1 MFAVRLMLSSMLLA
15 ALTLCLVRGEA
26 GDIASDAVQAAI
38 NQAKFQAGP
47 PLPDMDAGMDA
58 GGMMGGPPA
67 PPKREKKK
75 REVKKKSNK
84 KKSSKDWSK
93 IDVNEMSEDW
103 EDGDDEDELEHEYE
117 RIQRIAAAKAA
128 KASKVLK
135 SGNNKKIKKYVHM
148 AVGLS
153 VFVGGGG
160 WMGSS
165 LLICLCS
172 AVWQGDGIW
181 RA

>member
-1 MFAVRLMLSSMLLA
+1 MFAVRLLLSSMLLA

-135 SGNNKKIKKYVHM
+135 SGNNKKIKKYVHS
-148 AVGLS
+148 AVGIAC
-153 VFVGGGG
+153 VCWGRVVANMFV
-160 WMGSS
+160 
-165 LLICLCS
+165 LCCV
-172 AVWQGDGIW
+172 AG
-181 RA
+181 